1 MRFNF
6 RKIASVL
13 ASAVMIGGTAGTALA
28 ANYPAP
34 FVVGGAADGAIV
46 VTSGSHAG
54 AVSDWDAA
62 VSLQSSLQN
71 LVTTTAA
78 TTGATTTG
86 GDSYKIERAS
96 TKFQMGKGILD
107 IVSGTVTDTDMPNLL
122 ADGTFL
128 DSDNNEKDYTQKLTL
143 ANLTLGMFDDND
155 YAEDA
160 PTVGIKISS
169 AGSVLN
175 YTLSFTDQPA
185 WDKLETANIKLLGKE
200 YYILDAN
207 TPTNTSLTLLDS
219 AETATIAEDETMT
232 VANKEV
238 LVTFIGDNQ
247 VKLNIDGE
255 ETNTLAQG
263 ETYKLS
269 DGSYVGIKDIMYTS
283 KTGAV
288 SKVEFSVG
296 SGKLKL
302 TNGQDIEMN
311 DDSISRLKAYL
322 GGQGGANLQ
331 SITIEWKAD
340 GELFVAPDSEPEMP
354 GFKAVKLTW
363 GGMTYPVEEDI
374 VVEAGGDDYVVLKNF
389 PLKDSTETIN
399 LLYGNNANWTGI
411 GKDSDN
417 VLRTVESGNL
427 TFDGDTDDYFVATY
441 DDGTNAESY
450 LMRAT
455 NFKVESSVNKTTIQY
470 KSDGTWTNVQS
481 DVSKGDDVTLGSV
494 TLTVGTINYNDRT
507 VVLKPGINVNFN
519 TLYSKEGLKVYLP
532 YTSTTI
538 QNSTTEEYSCD
549 NVTWSTGLVGPVN
562 LSNTYANASVLC
574 YSSTFDLAFVE
585 EDKNENKASGSQ
597 FNATLGW
604 NTATTA
610 QAYVSDIVGESAT
623 FSEQDDTDKYLSY
636 VYSPLATKLLWDKSG
651 DQYALTLT
659 YHGSESYGNVFV
671 AAPEVTVSEGTTT
684 AAGGGQIL
692 VVKDSEVDSVKNK
705 NLIVVGGSCINSVA
719 AEVLGVDYPTCGA
732 DFTTATN
739 VGAGQYLIKAV
750 KSPYNAEKTAVLV
763 AGYEAADTKNAADK
777 LAESHATDVGTENIY
792 PEVTA

>member
-34 FVVGGAADGAIV
+34 FVVGGAADAAII
-46 VTSGSHAG
+46 VTSGGHAG
-54 AVSDWDAA
+54 AVIDWDA
-62 VSLQSSLQN
+62 VFSLQQDLQS

-78 TTGATTTG
+78 TTTTTTTG

-96 TKFQMGKGILD
+96 TKFQLGKGILD

-128 DSDNNEKDYTQKLTL
+128 DSDNNEKDYTQKIVL
-143 ANLTLGMFDDND
+143 ANLSLGMFDDND
-155 YAEDA
+155 YAEDT
-160 PTVGIKISS
+160 PTVGMQISS
-169 AGSVLN
+169 GNPVLN
-175 YTLSFTDQPA
+175 YTLTFTDQPA

-219 AETATIAEDETMT
+219 AESATIAEDETMT

-238 LVTFIGDNQ
+238 SVTFIGDNQ

-255 ETNTLAQG
+255 ETNTLAEG

-288 SKVEFSVG
+288 SKVEFSIG
-296 SGKLKL
+296 SGKLEL
-302 TNGQDIEMN
+302 TDDQDIEMN

-340 GELFVAPDSEPEMP
+340 GDLFVAPDSEPEMP

-363 GGMTYPVEEDI
+363 GEMTYPAEEEI
-374 VVEAGGDDYVVLKNF
+374 AVEAGGDDYIVLKNF

-399 LLYGNNANWTGI
+399 LLYGNNVNWTGI

-417 VLRTVESGNL
+417 VLRTVGSGNL
-427 TFDGDTDDYFVATY
+427 TFDGDSDDYFVATY

-455 NFKVESSVNKTTIQY
+455 NFKRESSINKTTIQY
-470 KSDGTWTNVQS
+470 KSDGAWTNVQS
-481 DVSKGDDVTLGSV
+481 DVREGDDITLGSV
-494 TLTVGTINYNDRT
+494 TLTVGPIDYNGRT
-507 VVLKPGINVNFN
+507 VVLAPGTSVNFN

-532 YTSTTI
+532 FVNSTA
-538 QNSTTEEYSCD
+538 QNSTTADVSCD
-549 NVTWSTGLVGPVN
+549 NVTWYTGLTGPVN
-562 LSNTYANASVLC
+562 ITNTYGNVSILC
-574 YSSTFDLAFVE
+574 YNNTFNLIFSE
-585 EDKNENKASGSQ
+585 EDKNENKASGS
-597 FNATLGW
+597 NITAVLGW
-604 NTATTA
+604 NSATTP
-610 QAYVSDIVGESAT
+610 QAHVSSISGYDSD
-623 FSEQDDTDKYLSY
+623 SEEVDDTDKYLSY

-659 YHGSESYGNVFV
+659 YHGGESYGNVFV
-671 AAPEVTVSEGTTT
+671 AAPEVTVTPGTP
-684 AAGGGQIL
+684 AVEGGQIL
-692 VVKDSEVDSVKNK
+692 IRKDSEVDSVKDK
-705 NLIVVGGSCINSVA
+705 NLIVVGGSCVNSVA
-719 AEVLGVDYPTCGA
+719 AEILGVSYPTCGA

-750 KSPYNAEKTAVLV
+750 ASPYNAEKTAVLV
-763 AGYEAADTKNAADK
+763 AGYEAADTKNAADNLK
-777 LAESHATDVGTENIY
+777 EGHATDVGTENIY
-792 PEVTA
+792 PVISD